1 MNGIAKVIDELGLI
15 IKNKDIEISTYQEE
29 ISKLKRKIS
38 IIEQCLD
45 IYEACYKN
53 NYNASNSKSIEE

>member
-29 ISKLKRKIS
+29 ISKLKRKIG
-38 IIEQCLD
+38 IIEQCLE